1 MQQDIWSKHL
11 QETDYHCQY
20 LNATGY
26 VAVAQCYWFQGLLH
40 GLESVPVSELLLAS
54 SVAGLD
60 ALEADQ
66 NLTGGRLMTN
76 IPSTIKRQ
84 AMDRNFQPS
93 VRIGKTG
100 ITDNLID
107 EINGQLAKRKLVKI
121 KINKG
126 IYERGDKL
134 LVWEHLANATSS
146 VIVLVRGNVGV
157 LWSK

>member
-1 MQQDIWSKHL
+1 
-11 QETDYHCQY
+11 
-20 LNATGY
+20 
-26 VAVAQCYWFQGLLH
+26 
-40 GLESVPVSELLLAS
+40 
-54 SVAGLD
+54 
-60 ALEADQ
+60 
-66 NLTGGRLMTN
+66 MTN
-76 IPSTIKRQ
+76 IPATIKRQ